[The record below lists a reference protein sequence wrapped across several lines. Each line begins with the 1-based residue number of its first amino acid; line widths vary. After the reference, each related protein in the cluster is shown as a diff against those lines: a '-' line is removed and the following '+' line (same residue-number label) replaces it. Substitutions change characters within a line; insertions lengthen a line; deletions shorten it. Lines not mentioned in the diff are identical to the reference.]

1 MLDAIGKPLPPPPP
15 PPPPL
20 SPPPRPPVNHQ
31 TKLRLVV
38 YTERPDEI
46 DYFKQYGRQ
55 FEAEVIERTE
65 DPTIETAYFADGI
78 PCITTITTPID
89 APLLEA
95 FYERGVRF
103 ISTRSIGVDHID
115 RVAAARLGIRVG
127 NVSYDP
133 DAVSNYTVM
142 LILMAL
148 RRVKNVARL
157 ASAGDFSLRHGVRG
171 RNLRGLTVG
180 IAGTGRIGR
189 RVAEHL
195 SSFGCPI
202 LVYSIRRSAAGDDA
216 AGREDPDV
224 QRYARYVDWDE
235 FLASSDIISLH
246 LHPTPETRHIV
257 NRETIAKMKDGV
269 ILVNTA
275 RGGLIDTEALIEAIE
290 SGKVSGAALDVH
302 EDELGIYYKDLRGQP
317 LANRPL
323 AILRAFPN
331 VIVTPHIAFYTD
343 QTVSDM
349 VENTL
354 RSCLHFTYGEPNPWE
369 VSPPRP

>member
-1 MLDAIGKPLPPPPP
+1 LN
-15 PPPPL
+15 
-20 SPPPRPPVNHQ
+20 RQ
-31 TKLRLVV
+31 TKLKLVV

-55 FEAEVIERTE
+55 FGAEIIERTE
-65 DPTIETAYFADGI
+65 DPAIETTHFADGI

-103 ISTRSIGVDHID
+103 VSTRSIGIDHID
-115 RVAAARLGIRVG
+115 RVAAARLGIRIG

-148 RRVKNVARL
+148 RRVKNIARL
-157 ASAGDFSLRHGVRG
+157 ATAGDFSLRGGIRG
-171 RNLRGLTVG
+171 RNLRDLTVG

-202 LVYSIRRSAAGDDA
+202 LAYSVRRTSARNSGGNTA
-216 AGREDPDV
+216 ADMEDPAL
-224 QRYARYVDWDE
+224 RKYARYVDWDE

-257 NRETIAKMKDGV
+257 NRETIAKMKDSV

-275 RGGLIDTEALIEAIE
+275 RGGLIDTEALIEAVE

-302 EDELGIYYKDLRGQP
+302 EDELDIYYKDLRGKP
-317 LANRPL
+317 LSNRPL

-331 VIVTPHIAFYTD
+331 VIVTPHVAFYTD
-343 QTVSDM
+343 QTISDM

-354 RSCLHFTYGEPNPWE
+354 RSCLHFTNSEPNPWE
-369 VSPPRP
+369 VSLPPP